1 MKAYPDQNFAG
12 ALAHICLVNHSE
24 TKDNS
29 LNGHISP
36 TSANAQNDD
45 SDEDK
50 DEDGGNIEGEA
61 PEGKFAPGSFR
72 TKWLTVRSYKEE
84 EEEEAQEEERRGQRQ
99 QDTDRASESSS
110 LESVSNWSVS

>member
-1 MKAYPDQNFAG
+1 MAAQAADSIQKINRESTSRSKSAG

-29 LNGHISP
+29 LNGQISP
-36 TSANAQNDD
+36 TSAKAQNDD

-61 PEGKFAPGSFR
+61 PEGKLAPGSFR
-72 TKWLTVRSYKEE
+72 TK
-84 EEEEAQEEERRGQRQ
+84 
-99 QDTDRASESSS
+99 
-110 LESVSNWSVS
+110 